1 MHISILFELKHYMID
16 VCIILYTCDYD
27 YIIYIHDFVC
37 TVCTPAL
44 LFPSRSLETNHINLW
59 GPCLAWVKL
68 PRPHLFQVPSKKP
81 STLKMSNLKFGVA
94 YAYVFFWCQ
103 HCNWVFVKK
112 CFLLSVLS
120 SFLAGAP
127 WCWRGVPVASL
138 PSVPENDS
146 LSPQILWHS
155 ILGEG

>member
-1 MHISILFELKHYMID
+1 MID
-16 VCIILYTCDYD
+16 VCIILYTCDYE
-27 YIIYIHDFVC
+27 YIILYIYILYIYIYVISYVQYVHLRFYFPADLLRPTTSTFEALALREWNC
-37 TVCTPAL
+37 QGPTSFRCPARNPAL
-44 LFPSRSLETNHINLW
+44 SKCRSWNLGW
-59 GPCLAWVKL
+59 PM
-68 PRPHLFQVPSKKP
+68 PMF
-81 STLKMSNLKFGVA
+81 
-94 YAYVFFWCQ
+94 FFWCH
-103 HCNWVFVKK
+103 HCNWVCVKK

-127 WCWRGVPVASL
+127 WCWRGVPVVSL